1 MLINGMRSYFI
12 ISMNQRLIITVPVTI
27 MLVISVV
34 LATFLNSNSRIVFG
48 QHPFT
53 PGSTEQGNVTVTNN
67 SNSSV
72 TNHSISTMSKLNLIN
87 ATGNIASLQNNA
99 TGKPTWLA
107 TGQWNMSMPTTTSSQ
122 RNPANPTIPMTFNT
136 SFIMTKLDG
145 TETHK
150 HRISNF
156 KLLSNPINNNLDS
169 PSSVFIGTATI
180 TLKDGIHNGV
190 PITIKI
196 LHHQSAVISIMPNPT
211 NVDGHFGD
219 TPLYGIVWTICHNR
233 QCQ

>member
-1 MLINGMRSYFI
+1 VSYAYQWNLQSYFI
-12 ISMNQRLIITVPVTI
+12 TMNQRLIITVPVTI

-34 LATFLNSNSRIVFG
+34 LVTFLNSNIRMVFG

-53 PGSTEQGNVTVTNN
+53 PGSTEQGNGTVTNN
-67 SNSSV
+67 STSSV
-72 TNHSISTMSKLNLIN
+72 TNHSFSAMSKLNLIN

-99 TGKPTWLA
+99 TCKPTWLA
-107 TGQWNMSMPTTTSSQ
+107 TGQWNMSMPTTTSSH
-122 RNPANPTIPMTFNT
+122 RNPANPTTPMTFNT

-156 KLLSNPINNNLDS
+156 KLMSNPINNNLDS

-196 LHHQSAVISIMPNPT
+196 LHH
-211 NVDGHFGD
+211 
-219 TPLYGIVWTICHNR
+219 
-233 QCQ
+233 